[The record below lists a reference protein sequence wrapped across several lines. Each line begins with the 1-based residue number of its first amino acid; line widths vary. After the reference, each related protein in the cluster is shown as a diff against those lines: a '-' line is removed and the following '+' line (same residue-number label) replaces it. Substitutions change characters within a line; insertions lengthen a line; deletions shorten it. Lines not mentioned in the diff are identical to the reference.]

1 MGRVRVAAFSV
12 SLDGFGAGPEQSLQ
26 HPLGKRG
33 TELHSWFFGTKTF
46 KAMFGD
52 GGGSEGVDE
61 TFAHRSMDGFGAF
74 ILGRNMF
81 GPVRGEWLDDS
92 WKGWWGDNPPYHAP
106 TFVLTHH
113 AREPIVMEGGT
124 TFHFVTDGIHAA
136 LERARDAA
144 GARDVKIGGGV
155 STVRQYLQAGLIDEL
170 HFALS
175 PVLLGRGEA
184 MFEGLENSYGPSRN
198 ASASVWLKHFD
209 ACGATRRA
217 TSRTNERRPATRE
230 RSTTSWHPPDGRART
245 SRAVRWPV
253 AHLCTAA

>member
-1 MGRVRVAAFSV
+1 MGSERAWNR
-12 SLDGFGAGPEQSLQ
+12 SLQ
-26 HPLGKRG
+26 DPLGKRG
-33 TELHSWFFGTKTF
+33 TELHRWLVGTKTF
-46 KAMFGD
+46 KAMFGK

-155 STVRQYLQAGLIDEL
+155 SQGNRIWNFLDTR
-170 HFALS
+170 
-175 PVLLGRGEA
+175 
-184 MFEGLENSYGPSRN
+184 
-198 ASASVWLKHFD
+198 VWLARFGRHGFYLRHTITG
-209 ACGATRRA
+209 GA
-217 TSRTNERRPATRE
+217 SWISSSPALK
-230 RSTTSWHPPDGRART
+230 D
-245 SRAVRWPV
+245 
-253 AHLCTAA
+253 